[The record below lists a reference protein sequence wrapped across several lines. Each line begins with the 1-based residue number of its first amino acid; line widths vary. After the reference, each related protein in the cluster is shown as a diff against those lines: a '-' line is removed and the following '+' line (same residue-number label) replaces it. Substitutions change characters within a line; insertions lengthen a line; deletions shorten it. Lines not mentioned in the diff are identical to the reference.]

1 MPETAGG
8 YINRNPFPGLRPF
21 RPDEKHL
28 FFGRENQV
36 DRMVDKLA
44 ARRFLAVVGT
54 SGSGKSSLVNC
65 GLRPALH
72 RGYMASA
79 GSSWRVAQLR
89 PGSDPIGA
97 LARSLAAPG
106 VLFDSDASDND
117 ELPLDQLVEATLR
130 LGSLGLVDIVGQ
142 ARLPPGVNLL
152 VVVDQFE
159 ELFRFRSL
167 SQDKA
172 EFGPAADAVAFVKIL
187 LEAVGQSALPIYVV
201 LTMRSD
207 FLGECAQFRGLPEA
221 INESQYLVPRLTRDE
236 IRAAVTGPV
245 SVGGGTISPVLV
257 TRLLND
263 VGDNPDQLS
272 ILQHALNRTWAFWE
286 NEPRPGPGAP
296 APAGPSVT
304 TLPSGPIELPHY
316 LGIGGM
322 QRALDQHAEKAY
334 GELSDGR
341 EKRICEFIF
350 RALTDKGTDLR
361 GIRRPTRL
369 GSLCAITGASLAE
382 LVAVMD
388 RFRKPS
394 RSFLMPPQGE
404 TLNADSVIDIS
415 HESLMRVWLRLSSWA
430 DKEAE
435 SARMYRRVS
444 ETAALHAA
452 GKASL
457 WRDPD
462 LSLALDWRARDQPT
476 PAWAAQYPG
485 TFEAAMS
492 FLDASRDAVAAEK
505 VEAEIARRWQ
515 AGWNLLPIAL
525 VALPF
530 IVAQPPV
537 ARWLHGMLVS
547 AYHLDPEQEA
557 LQRLAQILS
566 NVVAGLPAL
575 VGYILLVRCGKKL
588 LRHQALRSLQ
598 RQGAVGIA
606 VSGEL
611 ERQARRDAISAIEVR
626 GASYALFWRRAV
638 AYLLDYL
645 ACLVIWLGVSM
656 VIAILFA
663 IVHRSAA
670 ANEAT
675 EGSNQILGMI
685 TMIFGVVA
693 QWLYCALTQASRHC
707 ATPGMRIVGIFITD
721 LAGQPLSFGRATA
734 RYFASWLSYC
744 MLIGFLI
751 QPLTSRR
758 QTLHDKVS
766 DSVVWI
772 RPSGP

>member
-1 MPETAGG
+1 
-8 YINRNPFPGLRPF
+8 
-21 RPDEKHL
+21 
-28 FFGRENQV
+28 
-36 DRMVDKLA
+36 
-44 ARRFLAVVGT
+44 
-54 SGSGKSSLVNC
+54 
-65 GLRPALH
+65 
-72 RGYMASA
+72 
-79 GSSWRVAQLR
+79 
-89 PGSDPIGA
+89 
-97 LARSLAAPG
+97 
-106 VLFDSDASDND
+106 
-117 ELPLDQLVEATLR
+117 
-130 LGSLGLVDIVGQ
+130 
-142 ARLPPGVNLL
+142 
-152 VVVDQFE
+152 
-159 ELFRFRSL
+159 
-167 SQDKA
+167 
-172 EFGPAADAVAFVKIL
+172 
-187 LEAVGQSALPIYVV
+187 
-201 LTMRSD
+201 
-207 FLGECAQFRGLPEA
+207 
-221 INESQYLVPRLTRDE
+221 
-236 IRAAVTGPV
+236 
-245 SVGGGTISPVLV
+245 
-257 TRLLND
+257 
-263 VGDNPDQLS
+263 
-272 ILQHALNRTWAFWE
+272 
-286 NEPRPGPGAP
+286 
-296 APAGPSVT
+296 
-304 TLPSGPIELPHY
+304 
-316 LGIGGM
+316 
-322 QRALDQHAEKAY
+322 
-334 GELSDGR
+334 
-341 EKRICEFIF
+341 
-350 RALTDKGTDLR
+350 
-361 GIRRPTRL
+361 
-369 GSLCAITGASLAE
+369 
-382 LVAVMD
+382 MD

-547 AYHLDPEQEA
+547 AYHLDT
-557 LQRLAQILS
+557 QILS
-566 NVVAGLPAL
+566 NVVSGLPAL

-645 ACLVIWLGVSM
+645 ACFVIWLGVSM

-772 RPSGP
+772 RPSAGRACRTART